1 MRGFIFGFLLGV
13 SSATVGFSG
22 LAPIL
27 DSGVRSIQQTT
38 INTVQKSQQ
47 QQIQNYDLQYSGASS
62 GTSNRVAQ

>member
-1 MRGFIFGFLLGV
+1 MRGLIFGFLLGV

-27 DSGVRSIQQTT
+27 DSGVKSIQQTT

-47 QQIQNYDLQYSGASS
+47 QHIQNYDLQHSVSS
-62 GTSNRVAQ
+62 QRN